1 MPQPTPALPKSS
13 SLMWA
18 FLLMVAAIVVPIA
31 LSYGLAPESVLPK
44 ALDITVSGTDQVHI
58 FRAMMC
64 LYLGAAAFWAIA
76 AFTPP
81 WQRTAV
87 IWAVFFAWSLA
98 AGRIISLVVDGAASR
113 LLIIYLVVE
122 ILGGLLGLVVLVY
135 EGRRLRR

>member
-1 MPQPTPALPKSS
+1 
-13 SLMWA
+13 
-18 FLLMVAAIVVPIA
+18 MVAVIVVPIA

-76 AFTPP
+76 AFTPA

-98 AGRIISLVVDGAASR
+98 VGRIISLAIDGSASR
-113 LLIIYLVVE
+113 LLIIYLGVE
-122 ILGGLLGLVVLVY
+122 ILGGLLGVAVLAY

>member
-1 MPQPTPALPKSS
+1 MSQPTPALPKNS
-13 SLMWA
+13 SLMRA

-76 AFTPP
+76 AFTPA

-98 AGRIISLVVDGAASR
+98 VGRIISLAIDGSASR
-113 LLIIYLVVE
+113 LLIIYLGVE
-122 ILGGLLGLVVLVY
+122 ILGGLLGVAVLAY